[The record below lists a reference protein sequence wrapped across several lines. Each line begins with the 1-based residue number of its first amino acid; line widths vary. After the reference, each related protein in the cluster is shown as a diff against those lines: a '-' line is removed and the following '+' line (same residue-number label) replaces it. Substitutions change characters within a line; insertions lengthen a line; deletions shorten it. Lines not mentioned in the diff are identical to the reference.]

1 MKLLKEYKPVI
12 EEVTLEQ
19 FLDQYLEDFDF
30 GDIIYCDDIVEA
42 FADLIDDPEN
52 KKIILNN
59 SELVKSIIK
68 TKVKE
73 SDNENFDDYVTEIIR
88 NVESLIDDQYTLDPW
103 IYNPEVRKKALVTAI
118 QKLYDKYGN
127 HKY

>member
-1 MKLLKEYKPVI
+1 MKLLKEYKPI
-12 EEVTLEQ
+12 IQEVTLEQ
-19 FLDQYLEDFDF
+19 FLDQYLKDFDF
-30 GDIIYCDDIVEA
+30 GDIIYCNDIVEA

-52 KKIILNN
+52 KKTILNN

-68 TKVKE
+68 AKVKE
-73 SDNENFDDYVTEIIR
+73 SDDENFNDYVTEIIR

-118 QKLYDKYGN
+118 QKLYDKYGTY
-127 HKY
+127 KY

>member
-12 EEVTLEQ
+12 QEVTLEQ
-19 FLDQYLEDFDF
+19 FLDQYLKDFDF
-30 GDIIYCDDIVEA
+30 GDIIYCNDIVEA
-42 FADLIDDPEN
+42 FVDLIDDPEN
-52 KKIILNN
+52 KKTILNN

-73 SDNENFDDYVTEIIR
+73 SDNENFNDYVTEIIR
-88 NVESLIDDQYTLDPW
+88 NVESLIDNQYNLDPW

-118 QKLYDKYGN
+118 QKLYNKYGTY
-127 HKY
+127 KY

>member
-12 EEVTLEQ
+12 QEVTLEQ
-19 FLDQYLEDFDF
+19 FLDQYLKDFDF
-30 GDIIYCDDIVEA
+30 GDIIDCNDTVEA

-52 KKIILNN
+52 KKTILNN
-59 SELVKSIIK
+59 SELVESIIK
-68 TKVKE
+68 TKIKE
-73 SDNENFDDYVTEIIR
+73 SDDENFDDYVTEIIR

-118 QKLYDKYGN
+118 QKLYDKYGTY
-127 HKY
+127 KY

>member
-12 EEVTLEQ
+12 QEVTLEQ
-19 FLDQYLEDFDF
+19 FLDQYLKDFDF
-30 GDIIYCDDIVEA
+30 GDIIDCNDTVEA

-52 KKIILNN
+52 KKTILNN
-59 SELVKSIIK
+59 SELVESIIK
-68 TKVKE
+68 TKIKE

-103 IYNPEVRKKALVTAI
+103 IYNPEVRKKALVIAI
-118 QKLYDKYGN
+118 QKLYDKYGSY
-127 HKY
+127 KY

>member
-1 MKLLKEYKPVI
+1 MKFLKEYKPVI

-30 GDIIYCDDIVEA
+30 GDIIDCDNIVEA
-42 FADLIDDPEN
+42 FAEQIDDQEN
-52 KKIILNN
+52 KKTILNN
-59 SELVKSIIK
+59 SELVEGIIK
-68 TKVKE
+68 TKIKE
-73 SDNENFDDYVTEIIR
+73 SDDENFDDYVTEIIR